1 MPCAECLDPAC
12 ASFLAAH
19 HQQHQELLVLLQD
32 QVLCAQQHRPELVS
46 SPHEE
51 SKVQKQSQQKGQTLV
66 EMRGG
71 TYCARCCDNY
81 QGVQREFDGNN
92 RYTPYPVVYSCSL
105 TCGCGI
111 SHITSS
117 SGEGEHSRTDSR
129 GLPEVI
135 CTAPDSASVPVVLP
149 TKEIQR
155 ASAGNS
161 LLRLH
166 RETLRLVRGFSPL
179 AKSFR
184 CTLPVLRQARACL
197 GLPDILDAGV
207 LSTVIAA
214 VQRESNAIRPRSPK
228 HSHLQQREVE
238 GWQHQRQA
246 DRHQHDP
253 VGQGT
258 YMTATATCAAA
269 RVAAEPESAEDG
281 HVLLPERFQDLLVQ
295 ESTRRD
301 QQEDSEVPRQQTHF
315 RPLRGGRREELRQQD
330 FTRNHQSGECL
341 LDDNG
346 MSSSSDDL
354 SCDSTGQPH
363 CYGCSR
369 SDSSSNSKRR
379 PGSSGCWQQM
389 AVQLH
394 SLIFGQDLN
403 LQEELLCTAPA
414 AVAPCDKTRSEGPHT
429 MDEAN
434 AIGAPGAGFQC
445 TSTAVSPVANS
456 ADILHG
462 TAAAPTVSC
471 GVASFRL
478 PQHIAQSHF
487 HQSLTA
493 EVAQQLLN
501 RAALVALETHRH
513 PTEHAQYRHADHY
526 KVQLEQPK
534 LQEQNEQKGWGKGS
548 GSRGGCPCTV
558 SSSRSFCM
566 FLLRLLQDHRAQQQR
581 HERLQL
587 LLLQLVLLLVQQQ
600 LACQLCRSDER
611 LFEHTTLFV
620 VQQLQQL
627 LQRSPW
633 SNGHKG
639 QMLPQLFLVLNSLH
653 QQKRLLVLLQLAL
666 LLRTWQVD
674 CRSRHDSGV
683 VRVAYLCLL
692 RDGFCYELREA
703 AADILAAGALDELSA
718 AFQRTEIDATCAS
731 IARTDVTTVDA
742 VRKTVTG
749 ASAVVLCA
757 SIAKAATEGNR
768 AAAAAATELLAS
780 VACCFLL
787 QQRYAENSLAAGP
800 GESDFVV
807 RRSIREFAAEV
818 AAPALPLL
826 LLLLLPALRQPLV
839 ECTTVHG
846 AAATPFSVSLQAAE
860 SLHLV
865 RLALNQAQ
873 QTELNS
879 QAPQQR
885 HRQVVVKDRQ
895 SQPISQ
901 HRQQGSSKDLP
912 QERRQFMRKLEEQL
926 MGLLSTAL
934 RRCEEQLDVL
944 LPLLRWGCLRG
955 NSILSSKSWT
965 LIEAAAAAVEAPLG
979 YVCVL
984 VHLSKLATTRPAKS
998 SGPTEAPLEEVVGSL
1013 VSMLLSF
1020 IHACGVGLT
1029 EGAKG
1034 SSFVE
1039 PPAATTVDASLRSA
1053 AFGCFSKLLIAL
1065 TEAARSTCRQI
1076 GQAEEA
1082 VTATTISEGAA
1093 SSASALQGC
1102 LARGAVA
1109 LSRFC
1114 LELAAAGRPLP
1125 QHGQVS
1131 DFLNAAADAEG
1142 MLLHFSSVR
1151 GEVEQQHRHLLPL
1164 ACELLKLAIES
1175 PIVSSKYSNVNYSGV
1190 RVSKGGDSSICNCT
1204 ASCRYGV
1211 FTACEASCE
1220 HAGEIAKSG
1229 TIRDPKGVAPVAG
1242 DGAKTAA
1249 YGRVLA
1255 PVPLSYVAVESI
1267 VAVALHAFARCFDR
1281 FDHHRV
1287 SAGAAT
1293 AEPSSAIYG
1302 NYSGRVPEERTISA
1316 SATDFAVLIL
1326 CTAWVQLIGPALWQV
1341 CCPPHSSAVLAA
1353 TAVAV
1358 TGRPAAVA
1366 APTTETARGVAMGAL
1381 SVTTEQQHA
1390 LAIIESRG
1398 SLVTAFSAAI
1408 AAVTAAS
1415 AQTAGPQDSY
1425 SKLQQLQQDFLLLLQ
1440 DATVAAAHIVLC
1452 QEKASSRTC
1461 CTGRLY
1467 ESHGGSYWNAAHCQ
1481 DPVAVLE
1488 QLVQALLSHYDNRAI
1503 PVQLPPTKRVSCEI
1517 SCSCCNSN
1525 GETSCLWPLMLQVAA
1540 AVPSL
1545 RSRVLLLF
1553 VRLLRRL
1560 LAQQRQAE
1568 EQQQQQQLVEI
1579 WCLLYSFFCAGE
1591 AAATVASVER
1601 NCGSRGCC
1609 CCRMRLS
1616 DLLNQDDWVQCSALL
1631 LELLELLQQT
1641 AREVPCT
1648 IAASASAHSHLEKT
1662 AVRVNQLAEAE
1673 ITLRRPPEAE

>member
-1 MPCAECLDPAC
+1 MPCAECWDPAR
-12 ASFLAAH
+12 AFFLAAH
-19 HQQHQELLVLLQD
+19 HQQRQELLVLLQN
-32 QVLCAQQHRPELVS
+32 QVLRAPQHRPELES

-51 SKVQKQSQQKGQTLV
+51 SEAQKQSQQKRQTLV
-66 EMRGG
+66 ERREG
-71 TYCARCCDNY
+71 TYCARCCDNNY
-81 QGVQREFDGNN
+81 QGVQCEFDRNN
-92 RYTPYPVVYSCSL
+92 RCTPYPVVYSCSL

-117 SGEGEHSRTDSR
+117 TGEGEHSRTDSR

-135 CTAPDSASVPVVLP
+135 CTARDSAPMAVVVPTEETQGASV
-149 TKEIQR
+149 
-155 ASAGNS
+155 GNS
-161 LLRLH
+161 IIRLH
-166 RETLRLVRGFSPL
+166 RKTLRLLRGFSPL
-179 AKSFR
+179 AKSIRF
-184 CTLPVLRQARACL
+184 TLPVLDLPHACL
-197 GLPDILDAGV
+197 GLPDVLDAGL
-207 LSTVIAA
+207 LSAVVAA
-214 VQRESNAIRPRSPK
+214 VQREAAAISPRSPK

-238 GWQHQRQA
+238 GQHNQRQA
-246 DRHQHDP
+246 ERHQHDP

-258 YMTATATCAAA
+258 YMTATCATA
-269 RVAAEPESAEDG
+269 RVVAEPEPAEDG

-295 ESTRRD
+295 ESIRRD
-301 QQEDSEVPRQQTHF
+301 QQEHSQVPRQQTRF
-315 RPLRGGRREELRQQD
+315 RRLRGGLQEELQQLD
-330 FTRNHQSGECL
+330 FTRNHPSGEFL

-346 MSSSSDDL
+346 TSSSSDDL
-354 SCDSTGQPH
+354 ACDSEGQPH

-369 SDSSSNSKRR
+369 SDSSSSSKRR

-394 SLIFGQDLN
+394 SLIFGQDLA

-414 AVAPCDKTRSEGPHT
+414 AVAPYDKTRSEGPHA

-434 AIGAPGAGFQC
+434 AIGARGAGFQC
-445 TSTAVSPVANS
+445 TSTAAYPVAHS
-456 ADILHG
+456 ASIMHG
-462 TAAAPTVSC
+462 TAAAPTVFC
-471 GVASFRL
+471 DVASFRS
-478 PQHIAQSHF
+478 PQHIAQSHS

-493 EVAQQLLN
+493 EVAQQLLS
-501 RAALVALETHRH
+501 RVALVALEAHRH
-513 PTEHAQYRHADHY
+513 PMEHAQYRHANHY
-526 KVQLEQPK
+526 KVQLEQAK
-534 LQEQNEQKGWGKGS
+534 LQEQNEQQGWGKGS

-566 FLLRLLQDHRAQQQR
+566 FLLRLLQDYRAQQQG

-600 LACQLCRSDER
+600 LACHLCRSDER
-611 LFEHTTLFV
+611 FFEHPALFV

-627 LQRSPW
+627 LQRSSW
-633 SNGHKG
+633 SNDHKG
-639 QMLPQLFLVLNSLH
+639 QMLPRLFLVMNSLH
-653 QQKRLLVLLQLAL
+653 QQKRLLLLLQLAL

-674 CRSRHDSGV
+674 CRSRHGSGV
-683 VRVAYLCLL
+683 VRVAYLCILCGGL
-692 RDGFCYELREA
+692 CYELREA

-718 AFQRTEIDATCAS
+718 TFQRTEIEETRAS
-731 IARTDVTTVDA
+731 ITLMDVTTLDA
-742 VRKTVTG
+742 AKKTVTG

-757 SIAKAATEGNR
+757 SIAKAATKGNR
-768 AAAAAATELLAS
+768 AAAAAATELVAS

-787 QQRYAENSLAAGP
+787 QQRYAKSRLAGATGP
-800 GESDFVV
+800 CESDFIV
-807 RRSIREFAAEV
+807 RRNIREFAAEV

-826 LLLLLPALRQPLV
+826 LLLLLPALHQPLV
-839 ECTTVHG
+839 ESTTMHD

-865 RLALNQAQ
+865 RLALTQAQ
-873 QTELNS
+873 QTEFNS
-879 QAPQQR
+879 QASQQR
-885 HRQVVVKDRQ
+885 HRQVVVKHQQ

-901 HRQQGSSKDLP
+901 HRQQGSSKDLR
-912 QERRQFMRKLEEQL
+912 QERRQFMRMLEQQL

-934 RRCEEQLDVL
+934 RRCEERLDVL
-944 LPLLRWGCLRG
+944 LPLLRWDCLRS
-955 NSILSSKSWT
+955 NSILSSKRWT

-984 VHLSKLATTRPAKS
+984 VRLSRLATTTPAES
-998 SGPTEAPLEEVVGSL
+998 SGPKEAPLEEVVASL

-1020 IHACGVGLT
+1020 IHACGAGLI

-1034 SSFVE
+1034 ASFVE
-1039 PPAATTVDASLRSA
+1039 PPAATTLDASLRSA

-1065 TEAARSTCRQI
+1065 TEAARSTCKQI
-1076 GQAEEA
+1076 RQAEEA
-1082 VTATTISEGAA
+1082 VTTTIISEGAA
-1093 SSASALQGC
+1093 SAASALQGC

-1125 QHGQVS
+1125 QHEQVS
-1131 DFLNAAADAEG
+1131 DFLDAAADAEST
-1142 MLLHFSSVR
+1142 LLHFSSMH
-1151 GEVEQQHRHLLPL
+1151 GEVEQQHRHLPPL

-1175 PIVSSKYSNVNYSGV
+1175 PIVSSKYSSANYSGI
-1190 RVSKGGDSSICNCT
+1190 RVGKGGDSSICYC
-1204 ASCRYGV
+1204 AGSCRYGV
-1211 FTACEASCE
+1211 FTACEASCAQ
-1220 HAGEIAKSG
+1220 AGEIAKPS
-1229 TIRDPKGVAPVAG
+1229 TIRDAKGVAPVAG

-1249 YGRVLA
+1249 DGRVLA

-1267 VAVALHAFARCFDR
+1267 VAVALHAFARCLG
-1281 FDHHRV
+1281 HQRV

-1302 NYSGRVPEERTISA
+1302 NYSKRVPEERTIGTG
-1316 SATDFAVLIL
+1316 ATDFAVRIL
-1326 CTAWVQLIGPALWQV
+1326 CTAWAQLIEPVLRQV
-1341 CCPPHSSAVLAA
+1341 CCPALSSAVGAA
-1353 TAVAV
+1353 TTAAVA
-1358 TGRPAAVA
+1358 GRPAAA
-1366 APTTETARGVAMGAL
+1366 AAAKTETARGAAMAAL

-1415 AQTAGPQDSY
+1415 AQTPRLRGSY

-1452 QEKASSRTC
+1452 QEQASSREC
-1461 CTGRLY
+1461 CTGSLY
-1467 ESHGGSYWNAAHCQ
+1467 EFHGGSYWNAAHRQ

-1503 PVQLPPTKRVSCEI
+1503 PVHLLPTKCVSCGI
-1517 SCSCCNSN
+1517 SSSCCNSN
-1525 GETSCLWPLMLQVAA
+1525 DETSCLWPLMLQVAA

-1545 RSRVLLLF
+1545 RSRALRLF

-1579 WCLLYSFFCAGE
+1579 WCLLYSFFCTGE

-1601 NCGSRGCC
+1601 NCGSRSCC
-1609 CCRMRLS
+1609 CYRMRLS

-1648 IAASASAHSHLEKT
+1648 IAAGASAHSHLAKT
-1662 AVRVNQLAEAE
+1662 AARVNQLAEAE
-1673 ITLRRPPEAE
+1673 IASRRPPEAE